1 MRVLSS
7 CTGVIG
13 VPANY
18 TCIVRPD
25 GKSSD
30 IELHEAAAL
39 AWFASLCLATT
50 RVACIAC
57 PWAKMS
63 NILIEHG
70 VPAPCLSAPNAYV
83 HTAKHLNVLE
93 PLNPEGLIRR
103 DNYKQA
109 CPSVC
114 KAAAIKHNLGSH

>member
-50 RVACIAC
+50 RAVCIAC

-93 PLNPEGLIRR
+93 PLNPEGLIRK
-103 DNYKQA
+103 DKQA